1 MPPTK
6 INKHKI
12 FDFGR
17 FFVLL
22 FNRSIMYEV
31 NHAYCQQA
39 IDQLLPTLLPILM
52 TRSPLVFTM
61 YQEQMFVDEEPVDPR
76 VNTGKMVAYFKKTE
90 IQSIS
95 FYNGID
101 RDEIA
106 SFTEIF
112 TSLKKYP
119 NANAMKKEM
128 EARRFKHVRLN
139 HVFFKKVS
147 RDEEVVSRE
156 EFIKIKAD
164 GEADDTAQLKKK
176 MFMDMVLESI
186 LAEEFGKSLT
196 VKNLVDHP
204 AEVSDQMIDADLRS
218 FQQSDAV
225 DRSHGP
231 VLAHQLNMIEVEVDK
246 SLSGLGAADLATLAE
261 AVFDMKRQLIR
272 GIELQ
277 KSRGTAY
284 LNEKALLDKANEIAD
299 RVVLKLIKDEYRS
312 GKISASRLAQILR
325 RLVPEPGE
333 LKRLLPKIKNALLG
347 EGMHLADYLKMVD
360 ELSNELQDEELSKIL
375 QQSAETVGLYGQDL
389 IMEVKNNPVQ
399 AAKLIFLAAEIRKA
413 GGDEDILT
421 DLLVDYVEKI
431 GSKLTL
437 DMARENKVEGEQH
450 LRQVMDSVESQILG
464 RLRKMD
470 VREEILKRIE
480 DRLNSRYDELFDNIK
495 AKWHR
500 SLAPQADGKED
511 VPETTVLQLLE
522 QSVGENDEFAKI
534 LRMVRDEVHAKGVGE
549 NDFKTILEEI
559 TRQYENWQR
568 SKERQLTFQ
577 ETLDLKGLTFFLDKE
592 ISRASRYDLA
602 FAAVSFAV
610 VSAKAKTKPPE
621 GSITQATI
629 LGEVMKR
636 FSSNIRGS
644 DIAAVAGKNRIVGIF
659 PMTTPDEARLSLKRH
674 LRFINMRPFDIN
686 GVQVAVQVA
695 GAATNFDAKRTPN
708 TSAFLQVLFEDLSMM
723 INRIKNVHGLA

>member
-1 MPPTK
+1 MPATK

-39 IDQLLPTLLPILM
+39 IDQLLPTLLPILI

-128 EARRFKHVRLN
+128 EARRLKHVRLN

-186 LAEEFGKSLT
+186 IAEEFGKSLT

-225 DRSHGP
+225 DRSPGP
-231 VLAHQLNMIEVEVDK
+231 VLAHQLNMIEAEVDK
-246 SLSGLGAADLATLAE
+246 SLAGLGEADLATLAE

-495 AKWHR
+495 AKWNR
-500 SLAPQADGKED
+500 SLAPRADGKED

-695 GAATNFDAKRTPN
+695 GAATNFDAKRTPD
-708 TSAFLQVLFEDLSMM
+708 TSTFLQVLFEDLSMM